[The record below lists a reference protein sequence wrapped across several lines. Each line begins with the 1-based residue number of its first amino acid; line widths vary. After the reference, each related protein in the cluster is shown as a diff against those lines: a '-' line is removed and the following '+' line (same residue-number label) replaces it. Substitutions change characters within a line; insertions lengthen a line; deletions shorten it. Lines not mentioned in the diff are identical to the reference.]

1 MPLMLRHPWPGNI
14 RELENIAER
23 AAFCLSTQGH
33 DDEVDLATLFPE
45 FFEAGAAAAAK
56 RPLAATDNL
65 RSLGKAAETAHARQV
80 LDGCDGD
87 MDEAARRLG
96 VSRSTVWRRVR
107 SLA

>member
-1 MPLMLRHPWPGNI
+1 MS
-14 RELENIAER
+14 LENIAER
-23 AAFCLSTQGH
+23 AALCLGTLGH

-45 FFEAGAAAAAK
+45 FFEAGAATAANL
-56 RPLAATDNL
+56 PPAAVDNL

-80 LDGCDGD
+80 LDCCDGD

-107 SLA
+107 RLA